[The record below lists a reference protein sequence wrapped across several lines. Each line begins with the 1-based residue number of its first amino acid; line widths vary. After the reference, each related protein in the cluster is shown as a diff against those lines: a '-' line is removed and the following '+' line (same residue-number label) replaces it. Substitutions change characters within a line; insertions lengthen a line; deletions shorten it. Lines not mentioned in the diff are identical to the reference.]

1 DVRDRRALRGRQ
13 GQGLHRGVPCR
24 LHLRGKALALHPPR
38 RVRGLR
44 GLRAGVP
51 GGGDL
56 LRGRHAGAVEG
67 LLPGQRR
74 LLHRDD
80 DHRLAGRRQ
89 QGRPGRPRPPRG
101 DGRARRQEHRGAL

>member
-1 DVRDRRALRGRQ
+1 DVRDRRALRGRE

-24 LHLRGKALALHPPR
+24 LHLRGQALVVHPPG

-44 GLRAGVP
+44 SLRARVP

-56 LRGRHAGAVEG
+56 LRGRHPGAVEG
-67 LLPGQRR
+67 LLPRERR
-74 LLHRDD
+74 LLHRDH
-80 DHRLAGRRQ
+80 DHRLAGRRE

-101 DGRARRQEHRGAL
+101 HGRPARQEHRGPL